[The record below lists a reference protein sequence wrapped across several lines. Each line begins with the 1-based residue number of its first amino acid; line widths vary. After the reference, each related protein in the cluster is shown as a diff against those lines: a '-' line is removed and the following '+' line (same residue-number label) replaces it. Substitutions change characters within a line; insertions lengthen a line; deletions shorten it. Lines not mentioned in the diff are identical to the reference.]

1 MENNRVDRGCVG
13 ESGIV
18 RGGSERATERER
30 DGRERSRGRDRC
42 TRLRARDG
50 DVGEGRESGNVRYND
65 VGSFTVVRHFGTC
78 FPINMHVLV
87 P

>member
-1 MENNRVDRGCVG
+1 MENDRRRVRIVGTEGGVRGRGGGGGQSKDRVAKRDRDRLDMGGGKGRLVYERG
-13 ESGIV
+13 ESN
-18 RGGSERATERER
+18 A
-30 DGRERSRGRDRC
+30 
-42 TRLRARDG
+42 
-50 DVGEGRESGNVRYND
+50 GNVRYND

>member
-1 MENNRVDRGCVG
+1 MESADRGR
-13 ESGIV
+13 V
-18 RGGSERATERER
+18 REAYEGTIEG
-30 DGRERSRGRDRC
+30 SRGKEGQRQIGQVEDRC
-42 TRLRARDG
+42 TS
-50 DVGEGRESGNVRYND
+50 GEGDAGNVRYND

>member
-1 MENNRVDRGCVG
+1 MENNRLVDRGCVG
-13 ESGIV
+13 ESGKGIV
-18 RGGSERATERER
+18 EAKERQRER